1 MNISGLLGSF
11 EPLEPYRILREDLRS
26 GELPAPLSLLRAVRP
41 AFLAALSRDL
51 KCPMLVVAGSVER
64 AQALTHSL
72 RDWSPAPEC
81 ILRFPEPLV
90 LFYERAPWS
99 DEVIA
104 GRLRVLSAL
113 YPPSSPPEGGKGSSS
128 PPEGGKG
135 SSLPLEG
142 GMGSSPPLEGGM
154 GGVVVASARAL
165 MQRTL
170 PLRQFRVSIREFRV
184 GQTLDLERILGLWA
198 GLGYEPV
205 SVVEAPG
212 QFSHRGGIL
221 DIFPP
226 ADPLPVRVELF
237 GNQVESLRRF
247 DPATQRSQARVE
259 SVTITPARE
268 ALPRHGPRVASH
280 VVAQLACDL
289 PADVRTELEAHH
301 RGLAAATP
309 FPGLEFYLP
318 YFYTG
323 SATLLGYLPLET
335 LIVLDD
341 PRELADAWAGLE
353 EEALGLR
360 AAAEEAGTLPPDYP
374 LPYVTWGEWSEL
386 LTDRP
391 ILTLGH
397 GEEGNTSRLAGCFV
411 PGPHFGGQLKPVLD
425 HIHTALSLSP
435 TPPSPPYRGGEG
447 AGGGGQV
454 VVVSQQARRLA
465 ELWGAEHD
473 YVPPLEELRQT
484 PRAPLT
490 FVQGS
495 LAEGWILRG
504 TDLGQPFASLH
515 LLTDA
520 EIFGWRRPQP
530 RRPAHRRR
538 VAPESYY
545 SDLTPGDFVV
555 HVEYGIGIFR
565 GLVTRALEGIEREYL
580 LVEYGGSD
588 RLYVPIHQA
597 DRLSRYIGAGDR
609 PPRLN
614 WLGTAGWQ
622 TVKAQAKRAAEDV
635 ARELLEL
642 YAARELAAGYA
653 SSPDV
658 PWQAELEAAFPYF
671 ETEDQLR
678 AIADVKA
685 DMEQPKPMDRLICG
699 DVGYGKTE
707 VALRA
712 AFKAVMDGRQ
722 VAVLVPTTVLA
733 QQHYVTFRQRLTPFP
748 VEVEMLS
755 RFRSRAEQR
764 RILEKLLTGRVD
776 IVIGT
781 HRLLQKDIAFA
792 DLGLLI
798 IDEEQ
803 RFGVTHK
810 ERLKRM
816 RTEVDVLTM
825 TATPIPRTLYMTLT
839 GVRDISTIE
848 TPPEERLPVTTYV
861 GEYDAKLV
869 RRAIL
874 RELERGGQV
883 FYVHNRVQTIE
894 TLRHRLERVVP
905 EVTFAVAHGQMREAN
920 LERVM
925 LRFVAGEIDVLVCT
939 SIIESGLDIPNANTL
954 FVERADRFGLAQL
967 YQLRGRVGRGAQR
980 AYAYFFHARLTRL
993 THEARQRLETIRE
1006 AAELGAGYTIA
1017 MRDLEIRGAGDILGT
1032 RQSGHIAAVGFDL
1045 YTRLLAR
1052 AVQELRA
1059 QREGQPPPPEPLGS
1073 IRIDLPI
1080 SVRLSEDYVPDVRLR
1095 LQIYRRLA
1103 ELGSMAQIDGMEQE
1117 LADRFGP
1124 LSGPARNLMYQL
1136 RLKVLARDA
1145 GVGAVGVENGRL
1157 VLRSGG
1163 GDYPDRVRL
1172 QRVLDGHAIV
1182 GRRDVWLTQERGW
1195 REELVAV
1202 LKEMARTTG
1211 G

>member
-1 MNISGLLGSF
+1 MNVAGFLASF
-11 EPLEPYRILREDLRS
+11 EALEPYRALRADLQG
-26 GELPAPLSLLRAVRP
+26 GETPPPLGLLRAARP
-41 AFLAALSRDL
+41 ALLAALARDL
-51 KCPMLVVAGSVER
+51 GRTVLVVVGSVER
-64 AQALTHSL
+64 AKRLVQSL
-72 RDWSPAPEC
+72 RDWSPTPEYV
-81 ILRFPEPLV
+81 RHFPEPLA
-90 LFYERAPWS
+90 LFYERVPWA

-104 GRLRVLSAL
+104 GRLRVLWAL
-113 YPPSSPPEGGKGSSS
+113 YARRASASKPRS
-128 PPEGGKG
+128 
-135 SSLPLEG
+135 
-142 GMGSSPPLEGGM
+142 
-154 GGVVVASARAL
+154 VVVASARAL

-170 PLRQFRVSIREFRV
+170 PVRQFHTSIHEFRV
-184 GQTLDLERILGLWA
+184 GQTLDLERALGQWA
-198 GLGYEPV
+198 GLGFEPV

-226 ADPLPVRVELF
+226 ADRLPVRIELF
-237 GNQVESLRRF
+237 GSQIESLRRF
-247 DPATQRSQARVE
+247 DPATQRSREQVE

-268 ALPRHGPRVASH
+268 ALPRHGPRIASH
-280 VVAQLACDL
+280 VARQLASASGTMHDL
-289 PADVRTELEAHH
+289 PADVRAELEAHH
-301 RGLAAATP
+301 QGLAAATP

-318 YFYTG
+318 YFYTD
-323 SATLLGYLPLET
+323 SATLLDYLPPGAL
-335 LIVLDD
+335 LVVDD
-341 PRELADAWAGLE
+341 PQELADSWAELE
-353 EEALGLR
+353 EDAVALR
-360 AAAEEAGTLPPDYP
+360 HAAEQAGMLPLDYP
-374 LPYVTWGEWSEL
+374 LPYVTWDEWAER

-391 ILTLGH
+391 VLTLAH
-397 GEEGNTSRLAGCFV
+397 GEEGTHFPLADCFI
-411 PGPHFGGQLKPVLD
+411 PGPHFGGQLKPVLQ
-425 HIHTALSLSP
+425 HIHTVQANN
-435 TPPSPPYRGGEG
+435 
-447 AGGGGQV
+447 GQV
-454 VVVSQQARRLA
+454 VVVTRQAHRLA
-465 ELWGAEHD
+465 ELWGAEHAD
-473 YVPPLEELRQT
+473 HGGSLLDELRQ
-484 PRAPLT
+484 PPQASLT

-504 TDLGQPFASLH
+504 TDLGWPFASVH
-515 LLTDA
+515 LLSDA
-520 EIFGWRRPQP
+520 EIFGWRRPEP
-530 RRPAHRRR
+530 RRPVHRRP
-538 VAPESYY
+538 VAPESYF

-555 HVEYGIGIFR
+555 HVEYGVGIFR
-565 GLVTRALEGIEREYL
+565 GLVTRAMEGVEREYL

-609 PPRLN
+609 PPRLSR
-614 WLGTAGWQ
+614 LGTTEWQ
-622 TVKAQAKRAAEDV
+622 TFKERAKRAAEEV

-642 YAARELAAGYA
+642 YAARELAAGHA
-653 SSPDV
+653 FGLDE

-678 AIADVKA
+678 AIAAVKA
-685 DMEQPKPMDRLICG
+685 DMEKLKPMDRLICG

-712 AFKAVMDGRQ
+712 AFKAVMDGKQ
-722 VAVLVPTTVLA
+722 VALLVPTTVLA
-733 QQHYVTFRQRLTPFP
+733 QQHYANFRQRLAPFP

-764 RILEKLLTGRVD
+764 NILERLLTGQVD

-781 HRLLQKDIAFA
+781 HRLLQKDVAFA

-861 GEYDAKLV
+861 GQYDPQLV

-874 RELERGGQV
+874 RERERGGQV

-894 TLRHRLERVVP
+894 VARRRLEDLVP
-905 EVTFAVAHGQMREAN
+905 EATFAVAHGQMREAE

-925 LRFVAGEIDVLVCT
+925 LRFVAGEVDVLVCT

-954 FVERADRFGLAQL
+954 IVERAGRFGLAQM

-980 AYAYFFHARLTRL
+980 AYAYFFHGRLTRL
-993 THEARQRLETIRE
+993 TSEARQRLETIRE
-1006 AAELGAGYTIA
+1006 ATELGAGYSIA
-1017 MRDLEIRGAGDILGT
+1017 LRDLEIRGSGDILGT

-1059 QREGQPPPPEPLGS
+1059 QREGQPLPPEPLGS
-1073 IRIDLPI
+1073 IRIDLPLAA
-1080 SVRLSEDYVPDVRLR
+1080 RLPKDYVPDVRLR
-1095 LQIYRRLA
+1095 LQMYRRLA
-1103 ELGSMAQIDGMEQE
+1103 ELDSLAQIDGMEQE

-1124 LSGPARNLMYQL
+1124 LPGPAQHLMYQL
-1136 RLKVLARDA
+1136 RLKALARDA
-1145 GVGAVGVENGRL
+1145 GVGTIGVEHSRL

-1163 GDYPDRVRL
+1163 GDYAERERL
-1172 QRVLDGHAIV
+1172 QRVLGERAIV
-1182 GRRDVWLTQERGW
+1182 GRREIWLPLEHGW
-1195 REELVAV
+1195 QEELAAV
-1202 LKEMARTTG
+1202 IREVARTIG
-1211 G
+1211 

>member
-1 MNISGLLGSF
+1 VNVSGLLASF
-11 EPLEPYRILREDLRS
+11 ESLEPYRALLEDLDS
-26 GELPAPLSLLRAVRP
+26 GEVPTPLGLLRAARP
-41 AFLAALSRDL
+41 AFLVALACDL
-51 KCPMLVVAGSVER
+51 KRPLLIIVGSVER
-64 AQALTHSL
+64 ARALAHSL

-81 ILRFPEPLV
+81 IQRFPEPLV
-90 LFYERAPWS
+90 LFYERAPWT

-104 GRLRVLSAL
+104 GRLGVLFAL
-113 YPPSSPPEGGKGSSS
+113 HSSPPPS
-128 PPEGGKG
+128 PPIGGVR
-135 SSLPLEG
+135 G
-142 GMGSSPPLEGGM
+142 GGGT

-170 PLRQFRVSIREFRV
+170 PLRQFRTSIREFRV
-184 GQTLDLERILGLWA
+184 GQMLDLERILGLWA

-226 ADPLPVRVELF
+226 ADSLPVRIELF
-237 GNQVESLRRF
+237 GNQIESLRRF
-247 DPATQRSQARVE
+247 DPATQRSQERVE
-259 SVTITPARE
+259 SVTISPARE
-268 ALPRHGPRVASH
+268 SLPRHGPRVASH
-280 VVAQLACDL
+280 IAAQLARDL
-289 PADVRTELEAHH
+289 PADVRAELEAHQ
-301 RGLAAATP
+301 RGLTAAMP

-323 SATLLGYLPLET
+323 STTLLDYRPPET
-335 LIVLDD
+335 LIVVES
-341 PRELADAWAGLE
+341 PQELADAWADLE
-353 EEALGLR
+353 EEAVDLR
-360 AAAEEAGTLPPDYP
+360 AAAEEAGVLPPDYP
-374 LPYVTWGEWSEL
+374 LPYVTWDEWSEL
-386 LTDRP
+386 LTDQP
-391 ILTLGH
+391 VLTLGH
-397 GEEGNTSRLAGCFV
+397 GEEGTTSRLAGCFI
-411 PGPHFGGQLKPVLD
+411 PGPRFGGQLKPVLE
-425 HIHTALSLSP
+425 HIHAAL
-435 TPPSPPYRGGEG
+435 TPSPPVGRAG
-447 AGGGGQV
+447 GGGGQV
-454 VVVSQQARRLA
+454 VVVSRQARRLA

-473 YVPPLEELRQT
+473 YVQPLDELRQ
-484 PRAPLT
+484 PSQSPLT
-490 FVQGS
+490 FVQGA
-495 LAEGWILRG
+495 LAEGWILRFPPSSSAPYLS
-504 TDLGQPFASLH
+504 TH

-538 VAPESYY
+538 IAPESYY

-614 WLGTAGWQ
+614 RLGTAGWQ

-642 YAARELAAGYA
+642 YAARELASGHVFG
-653 SSPDV
+653 PDD

-671 ETEDQLR
+671 ETGDQLR

-685 DMEQPKPMDRLICG
+685 DMEKPKPMDRLICG

-733 QQHYVTFRQRLTPFP
+733 QQHYATFRQRLAPFP

-764 RILEKLLTGRVD
+764 SILEKLLAGQVD

-825 TATPIPRTLYMTLT
+825 TATPIPRTLYMALT

-861 GEYDAKLV
+861 GEYDAQLV

-894 TLRHRLERVVP
+894 MVRHRLERTVP
-905 EVTFAVAHGQMREAN
+905 EVTFAVAHGQMREAD

-925 LRFVAGEIDVLVCT
+925 LHFVAGEIDVLVCT

-954 FVERADRFGLAQL
+954 IVERAERFGLAQL

-980 AYAYFFHARLTRL
+980 AYAYFFHDRMTRL
-993 THEARQRLETIRE
+993 TVEARQRLETIRE
-1006 AAELGAGYTIA
+1006 TAELGAGYTIA

-1080 SVRLSEDYVPDVRLR
+1080 PVRLPDTYVPDVRLR

-1103 ELGSMAQIDGMEQE
+1103 ELGSMAQIEGMEQE

-1124 LSGPARNLMYQL
+1124 LPKPARNLMYQL
-1136 RLKVLARDA
+1136 RLKALARDA

-1163 GDYPDRVRL
+1163 GDYPSRERL
-1172 QRVLDGHAIV
+1172 QHVFGERAVV
-1182 GRRDVWLTQERGW
+1182 GRREVWLPQERGW
-1195 REELVAV
+1195 REQLVTV
-1202 LKEMARTTG
+1202 LKEMARTAG
-1211 G
+1211 

>member
-1 MNISGLLGSF
+1 MNISGLLASF
-11 EPLEPYRILREDLRS
+11 EALEPYRALRADLES
-26 GELPAPLSLLRAVRP
+26 GETPPPLGLLRAAHP
-41 AFLAALSRDL
+41 ALLAALARDL
-51 KCPMLVVAGSVER
+51 KRPMLVIAGSVER
-64 AQALTHSL
+64 AKTLLHSL

-81 ILRFPEPLV
+81 IRRFPEPLS
-90 LFYERAPWS
+90 LFYERAPWT

-104 GRLRVLSAL
+104 GRLRVLS
-113 YPPSSPPEGGKGSSS
+113 
-128 PPEGGKG
+128 
-135 SSLPLEG
+135 SLRAPHAPVHGPGLII
-142 GMGSSPPLEGGM
+142 
-154 GGVVVASARAL
+154 VASARAL
-165 MQRTL
+165 TQRTL
-170 PLRQFRVSIREFRV
+170 PLRQFRISIHEFRA
-184 GQTLDLERILGLWA
+184 GQTLDLERALGRWA

-205 SVVEAPG
+205 SVVDGPG

-226 ADPLPVRVELF
+226 ADPLPVRIELF
-237 GNQVESLRRF
+237 GSQIESLRRF
-247 DPATQRSQARVE
+247 DPATHRSQERVE

-268 ALPRHGPRVASH
+268 ALPRHGPRIADH
-280 VVAQLACDL
+280 IATQLARDL
-289 PADVRTELEAHH
+289 PADVRVELGAHYQ
-301 RGLAAATP
+301 GLKAATP

-323 SATLLGYLPLET
+323 PATLLDYLPSEAL
-335 LIVLDD
+335 LVVDD
-341 PRELADAWAGLE
+341 PQELAGAWAGLE
-353 EEALGLR
+353 EDAVDMR
-360 AAAEEAGTLPPDYP
+360 SAAEEAEILLPDYP
-374 LPYVTWGEWSEL
+374 LPYVTWDEWSER

-391 ILTLGH
+391 VLTLGH
-397 GEEGNTSRLAGCFV
+397 GEEAPLGGGGTHSLLADCFI
-411 PGPHFGGQLKPVLD
+411 PGPHFGGQLKPVLQ
-425 HIHTALSLSP
+425 HIQTAQA
-435 TPPSPPYRGGEG
+435 T
-447 AGGGGQV
+447 GGQV
-454 VVVSQQARRLA
+454 VVATRQAHRLA
-465 ELWGAEHD
+465 ELWGAEYD
-473 YVPPLEELRQT
+473 YQDVGPLEELRQ
-484 PRAPLT
+484 PPQAPLT

-504 TDLGQPFASLH
+504 ADLGQPFASVH

-520 EIFGWRRPQP
+520 EIFGWRRPEP
-530 RRPAHRRR
+530 RRPIHRRK
-538 VAPESYY
+538 VAPESYF

-555 HVEYGIGIFR
+555 HVEYGIGIFG
-565 GLVTRALEGIEREYL
+565 GLVTRAMEGVEREYL
-580 LVEYGGSD
+580 LAEYGGGD

-597 DRLSRYIGAGDR
+597 DRLSRYIGADDR
-609 PPRLN
+609 SPRLN
-614 WLGTAGWQ
+614 RLGTTEWQ
-622 TVKAQAKRAAEDV
+622 ALKDRAKRAAEDV

-642 YAARELAAGYA
+642 YAARALAAGHA
-653 SSPDV
+653 FGPDT
-658 PWQAELEAAFPYF
+658 PWQVDLEAAFPYF

-685 DMEQPKPMDRLICG
+685 DMEKSKPMDRLICG

-712 AFKAVMDGRQ
+712 AFKSVMDGKQ

-733 QQHYVTFRQRLTPFP
+733 QQHYANFRQRLAPFP

-764 RILEKLLTGRVD
+764 QILEKLLTGQVD

-781 HRLLQKDIAFA
+781 HRLLQKDVAFG
-792 DLGLLI
+792 DMGLLI

-810 ERLKRM
+810 ERLRRM

-825 TATPIPRTLYMTLT
+825 TATPIPRTLYMALT

-861 GEYDAKLV
+861 GQYDAQLV

-894 TLRHRLERVVP
+894 AVRRRLEGIVP
-905 EVTFAVAHGQMREAN
+905 DASIAVAHGQMREDD
-920 LERVM
+920 LEQAM
-925 LRFVAGEIDVLVCT
+925 LRFVAREIDVLVCT

-954 FVERADRFGLAQL
+954 VVEQADRFGLAQL

-980 AYAYFFHARLTRL
+980 AYAYFFHGRLTRL
-993 THEARQRLETIRE
+993 TPEARKRLETIRE
-1006 AAELGAGYTIA
+1006 ATELGAGYTIA
-1017 MRDLEIRGAGDILGT
+1017 LRDLEIRGAGDILGT
-1032 RQSGHIAAVGFDL
+1032 RQSGHIADVGFDL

-1059 QREGQPPPPEPLGS
+1059 QREGQPLPPEPLGG

-1080 SVRLSEDYVPDVRLR
+1080 SVRLSKDYVPDVRLR
-1095 LQIYRRLA
+1095 LQMYRRLA
-1103 ELGSMAQIDGMEQE
+1103 ELDSLAQMDEMEQE

-1124 LSGPARNLMYQL
+1124 LPEPARNLMYQL
-1136 RLKVLARDA
+1136 RLKALARDA
-1145 GVGAVGVENGRL
+1145 GVGTIAVENGRL
-1157 VLRSGG
+1157 MLRSGG
-1163 GDYPDRVRL
+1163 GDYPGRERL
-1172 QRVLDGHAIV
+1172 QRVLDERAVV
-1182 GRRDVWLTQERGW
+1182 GRREIWLPLEHGW

-1202 LKEMARTTG
+1202 LKEIAG
-1211 G
+1211 ASVDG